1 MREKKKPKQP
11 KSKVRKNEV
20 SKYTR
25 FYELRN
31 AAFADLPLARKLIH
45 DDPTI
50 VTAKNS
56 IGETPFHYLV
66 VENQLEAVEFLVQ
79 HGSDVNNQNEFGI
92 PAIVEAA
99 QLGYVEMVDL
109 LLKLGA
115 RVNVA
120 DMIEE
125 LEMMDVEEKRRNVI
139 IAVFEKNGHAI

>member
-11 KSKVRKNEV
+11 KIKVRKNEV
-20 SKYTR
+20 SRETR
-25 FYELRN
+25 FYELLN
-31 AAFADLPLARKLIH
+31 AVFEDLLLARKLIL

-79 HGSDVNNQNEFGI
+79 HGSDVNNQNEFGTS
-92 PAIVEAA
+92 AIVEAA

-115 RVNVA
+115 SVNVA
-120 DMIEE
+120 EMIEE
-125 LEMMDVEEKRRNVI
+125 LEMMDVNEQRRNKI
-139 IAVFEKNGHAI
+139 IAVFEKHGHTV